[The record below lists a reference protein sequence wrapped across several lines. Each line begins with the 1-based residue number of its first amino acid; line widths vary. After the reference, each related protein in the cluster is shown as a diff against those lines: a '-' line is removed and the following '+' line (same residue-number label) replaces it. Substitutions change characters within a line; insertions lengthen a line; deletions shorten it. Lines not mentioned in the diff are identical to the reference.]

1 MGGGMAVATS
11 MAVESN
17 AAEKASVS
25 LVGKRGS
32 HCSWPAGNSNS
43 VNMGEVSWLKYPGDS
58 KDGVLKSVKE
68 ADGGA
73 DASIIRSLGEMV
85 PEGAPAVESGTGPKP
100 AVENC

>member
-1 MGGGMAVATS
+1 MAAATS

-58 KDGVLKSVKE
+58 KEVGVLKSVKV

-73 DASIIRSLGEMV
+73 EASIIRSLGEIV
-85 PEGAPAVESGTGPKP
+85 PKGAPAVESGTGPKP
-100 AVENC
+100 AVENCC